1 MIIFK
6 NLKVLIISSENN
18 VLTKLN
24 EFNTKFDSLSKKVN
38 SIQELTGKNSQSIV
52 ELKYDLASA
61 NQEIKKHA
69 NIIIDLKKK
78 LCDTLIDFYAF
89 QDAKKEYTEGK
100 VNNLKLIVN
109 GIGLD
114 YTNEQV
120 NTRLLQTSKQ
130 ILSKPKPHDRRSGN
144 NM

>member
-1 MIIFK
+1 
-6 NLKVLIISSENN
+6 
-18 VLTKLN
+18 
-24 EFNTKFDSLSKKVN
+24 
-38 SIQELTGKNSQSIV
+38 
-52 ELKYDLASA
+52 
-61 NQEIKKHA
+61 
-69 NIIIDLKKK
+69 

-89 QDAKKEYTEGK
+89 QDAKKEYIEGK

>member
-61 NQEIKKHA
+61 NQ
-69 NIIIDLKKK
+69 
-78 LCDTLIDFYAF
+78 
-89 QDAKKEYTEGK
+89 
-100 VNNLKLIVN
+100 
-109 GIGLD
+109 
-114 YTNEQV
+114 
-120 NTRLLQTSKQ
+120 
-130 ILSKPKPHDRRSGN
+130 
-144 NM
+144 